1 MVRVAIGQGR
11 LVIEVEGLDRFLAMR
26 HRVDVPLEH
35 VVWVQPRPD
44 EAYNGPT
51 GTRVPGGH
59 VPGLVSTGTFRGTDG
74 DVFWDVH
81 DPGKSIA
88 IGLRDEPLVGIVVEV
103 DDPDRV
109 ERAIVRA
116 LRGEQA
122 GTESS

>member
-11 LVIEVEGLDRFLAMR
+11 LVVEVEGLDRLLAMR

-35 VVWVQPRPD
+35 VVWVQTRPD

-51 GTRVPGGH
+51 GTRLPGTH
-59 VPGLVSTGTFRGTDG
+59 LPGVISPGIYRGTDG

-88 IGLRDEPLVGIVVEV
+88 IRLRDEPLVGLVVEV
-103 DDPDRV
+103 DDPDKV

-116 LRGEQA
+116 LRGEPL
-122 GTESS
+122 